1 MLYAIIII
9 LIFVLLV
16 LLELTIKPRFD
27 TIIDESGN
35 SKIIVWFT
43 NNNNNKRDWI
53 YIEDI
58 FKF

>member
-1 MLYAIIII
+1 MLYTIII
-9 LIFVLLV
+9 LIVLV
-16 LLELTIKPRFD
+16 LVFLELTIKPRFD

-35 SKIIVWFT
+35 TKIIVWFT
-43 NNNNNKRDWI
+43 NKRYNKRDWI